1 MPTDYPRRAPTGAW
15 YIHLEDTI
23 TFADADGGVENTDPG
38 SSASFDLLFHPAPAD
53 WGVDHLRYQDRYK
66 RIREPCEYAG
76 RWVSKQPPFGPDK
89 YVEQTPPDAPSL
101 LVGLEPS
108 YDHPETT
115 GIWGVIDGYSS
126 TNQYQQAYLMLSLE
140 ITVIATM
147 EEYIDR
153 ESVRTDLELAGRAL

>member
-1 MPTDYPRRAPTGAW
+1 MPIDYPRRAPTGTW
-15 YIHLEDTI
+15 YIHLEDVI
-23 TFADADGGVENTDPG
+23 TFADVDGGVENTDLG
-38 SSASFDLLFHPAPAD
+38 SSASVDLLFHPAPAD
-53 WGVDHLRYQDRYK
+53 EGLPYRYRDRYQRL
-66 RIREPCEYAG
+66 REHCEFAG
-76 RWVSKQPPFGPDK
+76 RTLIKQPPFGPEK
-89 YVEQTPPDAPSL
+89 FVEQTPPGAPSL

-108 YDHPETT
+108 YEHPETA

-126 TNQYQQAYLMLSLE
+126 SNQHQQAYLMLSLE